1 MSTYKPTEAMASAAK
16 KALKI
21 RDEQPDSNKGMTQVG
36 LTRARQ
42 LISRESLSLDTVKR
56 MHSFFSRHEVDKKGK
71 GWGVDSKGYQ
81 AWLGWGGD
89 AGQSWAKSIVERE
102 AKADNVSVNEF
113 IGDCIDEIEVNA
125 EASKS
130 IMESLRKKAK
140 EHNDSAKYKVTA
152 DKLYKIF
159 KRGVGAYS
167 TNPQSVKPGV
177 SGSTEWG
184 HRRVSAWL
192 RALESG
198 RFKSGAFDT
207 DLLPEGHPLKKAKNE
222 IQANVIKYEDGK
234 YFVYSE
240 EGKKLSKGYDS
251 KSQAEKRLGQIEYFK
266 SMNQI
271 IINTNA
277 KKSDMSEDAEYFY
290 LKSIPITVNNS
301 VMNEVLYTREENQKG
316 MPSMIGRPLT
326 IGHPVDESGN
336 FISGQNGDGLQKHY
350 SGGIITNTYEVANTW
365 YADAKIEKKVLDVK
379 SPELYE
385 SISNKDD
392 LPVSTGL
399 LFAQNEMK
407 GFNDKG
413 EEYKKVAINMQF
425 DHLAALLDEAPAGG
439 DDTVA
444 KFNSLEVPVF
454 HVNELI
460 EQQIPSE
467 VKEEVET
474 LLSKASNG
482 VKSFF
487 STLLHKPI
495 TNGYNKQDKHINVNE
510 ADIVNIDQL
519 VEAIKSN
526 PEVASAVNEMMDKKA
541 KKNMSYKDM
550 KNMDKDKAME
560 MMKNMSPE
568 DAYSFFKNMEDDME
582 KMKKNMGSYKTNQS
596 DNPEL
601 LNAINSLREEVTTLK
616 AEKNAGVIDA
626 LAANS
631 ACGFDKDELK
641 AMPET
646 AINKLA
652 AQHLGSV
659 GFNPVGGFDAAAN
672 SGKHELDDMGAPE

>member
-1 MSTYKPTEAMASAAK
+1 MSKYSHINFKPPQSVRDEFKQALDIDPKLRGDGLESATVAMARKIARGGAISPEQARKGYRFWSRNERFLKEDKDSAAWVSAK
-16 KALKI
+16 
-21 RDEQPDSNKGMTQVG
+21 
-36 LTRARQ
+36 
-42 LISRESLSLDTVKR
+42 
-56 MHSFFSRHEVDKKGK
+56 F
-71 GWGVDSKGYQ
+71 
-81 AWLGWGGD
+81 WGGRS
-89 AGQSWAKSIVERE
+89 GMSWYR
-102 AKADNVSVNEF
+102 
-113 IGDCIDEIEVNA
+113 
-125 EASKS
+125 
-130 IMESLRKKAK
+130 
-140 EHNDSAKYKVTA
+140 
-152 DKLYKIF
+152 KLYKQIE
-159 KRGVGAYS
+159 VADS
-167 TNPQSVKPGV
+167 
-177 SGSTEWG
+177 
-184 HRRVSAWL
+184 
-192 RALESG
+192 
-198 RFKSGAFDT
+198 
-207 DLLPEGHPLKKAKNE
+207 AKNE
-222 IQANVIKYEDGK
+222 IQVNVIKYEDGK

-336 FISGQNGDGLQKHY
+336 FISGQNGEGLQKHY

-385 SISNKDD
+385 NISNKED

-407 GFNDKG
+407 GFNEKG

-510 ADIVNIDQL
+510 ADIVDTEQL
-519 VEAIKSN
+519 IEAIKTN
-526 PEVASAVNEMMDKKA
+526 PDVAAAVNEMMDKKA

-550 KNMDKDKAME
+550 MNMPKDKAME
-560 MMKNMSPE
+560 MMKNMPPE
-568 DAYSFFKNMEDDME
+568 DMYSFFKNGMDEME

-601 LNAINSLREEVTTLK
+601 LNAINALTAKVNQLEG
-616 AEKNAGVIDA
+616 EKNSATIDA